1 MPSGRSGKNCTDM
14 ELLSFDNTRA
24 VLEELAEEIRT
35 NYRDHLMEEGH
46 YTTLGSELR
55 LVDSITAKVELEG
68 ETFVGTLSMNDYW
81 KYVEEGISPAGQYG
95 NPGWK
100 AYPFISRWIEIK
112 PVIPRPSGNGK
123 IPSQKSLAYLITR
136 KIKEYGIEGTH
147 DLQKTKDAII
157 PFFVERIKAALKED
171 LSAYIIKFLD
181 ESVIDWE

>member
-1 MPSGRSGKNCTDM
+1 M
-14 ELLSFDNTRA
+14 ELLSFDNTQA
-24 VLEELAEEIRT
+24 VLVELAEEIRR
-35 NYRDHLMEEGH
+35 NYREHLMDEDH
-46 YTTLGSELR
+46 YTTLGSEVR

-68 ETFVGTLSMNDYW
+68 GSFVGILSMNDYW
-81 KYVEEGISPAGQYG
+81 KYVEEGIAPAGEFG

-100 AYPFISRWIEIK
+100 AFPFISRWIEIK

-136 KIKEYGIEGTH
+136 SIKEKGIEGTH

-157 PFFVERIKAALKED
+157 PFYVPKIQDALRAD
-171 LSAYIIKFLD
+171 LYEYITKYMD